1 MDKFRP
7 WFYAAAA
14 YNLLWGLG
22 VIVFAQQAI
31 SMWSLQEFVSVPFLQ
46 VLGMMVGVFAYGY
59 WLVARDPVRYADFIW
74 IGLAGKLFGISGF
87 LFYAF
92 SGVLPWNM
100 GWMILFNDVVWLP
113 AFVLFLAGS
122 RKSDA

>member
-1 MDKFRP
+1 
-7 WFYAAAA
+7 
-14 YNLLWGLG
+14 
-22 VIVFAQQAI
+22 
-31 SMWSLQEFVSVPFLQ
+31 MWSLQEFVSVPFLQ